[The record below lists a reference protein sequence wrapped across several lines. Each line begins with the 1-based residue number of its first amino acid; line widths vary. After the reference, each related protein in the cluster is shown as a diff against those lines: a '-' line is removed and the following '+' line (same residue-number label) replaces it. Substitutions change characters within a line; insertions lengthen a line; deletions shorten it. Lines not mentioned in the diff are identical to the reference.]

1 MTGVASSMLVA
12 ESPAMRRAIALA
24 ERFAPTRTPILLVG
38 ATGTGKEVVAQHIHA
53 QSGRAGPFVPVNCGA
68 LPRELVESLLFGHRR
83 GAFSGALE
91 SRRGY
96 VALADRGTLFLDELL
111 SLPLEGQ
118 AKLLRALDT
127 GEIRPLGEEDTCTVE
142 ARVVAAVQETLGAAL
157 EGADVRYDLFQRV
170 AGVVIELP
178 RLVERPEDIV
188 TLARHFAGLQ
198 GQTLDQQAERV
209 LLAYRWP
216 GNVRE
221 LRQVVERAGR
231 LVGNGTVPAAAIA
244 EAISLGAPAVSHD
257 TPGGPGQQS
266 SAAWAE
272 ARRQLLAAC
281 RAHGWNA
288 LRIAHSQGISRPT
301 LFRRL
306 RTCGISLQWPHE
318 SQRVSRLPETD

>member
-1 MTGVASSMLVA
+1 MNAAGSPVLVA
-12 ESPAMRRAIALA
+12 ESPAMRRAISLV
-24 ERFAPTRTPILLVG
+24 ERFAPTRAPILLVG
-38 ATGTGKEVVAQHIHA
+38 ATGTGKEVVARHIHA

-68 LPRELVESLLFGHRR
+68 LPRELAESLLFGHRR

-96 VALADRGTLFLDELL
+96 VELADGGTLFLDELL

-127 GEIRPLGEEDTCTVE
+127 GEIRPLGEEDAYTVE

-157 EGADVRYDLFQRV
+157 KGADVRYDLFQRV
-170 AGVVIELP
+170 AGVVIGLP
-178 RLVERPEDIV
+178 RLVERPEDV
-188 TLARHFAGLQ
+188 VPLARHFADLQ
-198 GQTLDQQAERV
+198 GQTLDQHAERV

-231 LVGNGTVPAAAIA
+231 LVANGTVPAAAIA
-244 EAISLGAPAVSHD
+244 EAISLGAPTVRDD
-257 TPGGPGQQS
+257 TPEGTGHQSPG
-266 SAAWAE
+266 AWAE
-272 ARRQLLAAC
+272 VRQELLAAC

-288 LRIAHSQGISRPT
+288 LRVAHGLGISRPT

-306 RTCGISLQWPHE
+306 RAFGISLQWPHE
-318 SQRVSRLPETD
+318 SQRVARLPETD